1 MGVQTVAGVSVGD
14 SWTRYLGELGR
25 VPLLEPQQVSEL
37 AHRIEVGVLARER
50 LGTLLVSESEES
62 VDAALAADLTVLM
75 TEGEVAYRR
84 LVAANLRLVVAVA
97 KRAHRHH
104 LPLADLVQ
112 EGALGL
118 MRAVEKYDH
127 RRGFAFS
134 TYATWWIRQAVSRAV
149 AEQARPVR
157 VPVHVHDEVVAC
169 VRARDEIAG
178 RTGRDPSVGEV
189 ARASGVD
196 PARVAVL
203 LRASA
208 PATSLQSAVGGGTLD
223 GALPADLPDPV
234 DALAAADA
242 RERLDAALHALPDR
256 HREVICALVGWDGGG
271 PRSRRAVAE
280 ITGLSRDVVQRL
292 ETEARELLRAMPLV
306 AGLDDAPDR

>member
-1 MGVQTVAGVSVGD
+1 MGVRRAADVPVGD
-14 SWTRYLGELGR
+14 SWTRYLGEMGR
-25 VPLLEPQQVSEL
+25 VRLLRPEQVREL

-50 LGTLLVSESEES
+50 LAAEEEAETP
-62 VDAALAADLTVLM
+62 VDPALAADLGVLVA
-75 TEGEVAYRR
+75 EGEAAYRR
-84 LVAANLRLVVAVA
+84 LVSANLRLVVAVA
-97 KRAHRHH
+97 KRARRHN

-169 VRARDEIAG
+169 ARARDQIAS
-178 RTGRDPSVGEV
+178 RTGRDPTAAEV
-189 ARASGVD
+189 ADVSGVD

-203 LRASA
+203 LRASV
-208 PATSLQSAVGGGTLD
+208 PAASLQTVVAGGSLD
-223 GALPADLPDPV
+223 AALPADLPDPD

-242 RERLDAALHALPDR
+242 HERLHAALHALPDR
-256 HREVICALVGWDGGG
+256 HRQVICALVGWDGGG

-280 ITGLSRDVVQRL
+280 ALGMSRDAVQRL
-292 ETEARELLRAMPLV
+292 EAEAQEMLRAMPVV
-306 AGLDDAPDR
+306 AGLDDDVDR